1 MANKITSSLLALG
14 LIFGYMILG
23 YSNYKVRI
31 DDLKDV
37 LFLEQIGNS
46 LFQMCH
52 LLVFAGIY
60 FNNRLMD
67 RVKILLIPIIVQ
79 LIDILPFYMLNSLI
93 FNLFSQFS
101 IGIGW
106 LYLIYECIRARNVK
120 YVWIYIC
127 VLFLLII
134 GVIPRLS
141 FLVSNMDSN
150 ALIYKIGVKI
160 ESLDSFSVSI
170 PNLGSI
176 NQSLSLTLY
185 TLLVIYS
192 VFDFK
197 KVIES

>member
-1 MANKITSSLLALG
+1 MTNKITSSLLALG
-14 LIFGYMILG
+14 LIFGYLILG

-37 LFLEQIGNS
+37 LFLEQIGNI

-60 FNNRLMD
+60 FNNRLLG
-67 RVKILLIPIIVQ
+67 RKLLLIPIIVQ
-79 LIDILPFYMLNSLI
+79 LIDILPIDMLHSLK
-93 FNLFSQFS
+93 FNLLSQFS

-106 LYLIYECIRARNVK
+106 LFLIFECNRVRNVK

-127 VLFLLII
+127 ALFLLII
-134 GVIPRLS
+134 GVIPGFS
-141 FLVSNMDSN
+141 FLVSNIDSN
-150 ALIYKIGVKI
+150 VLIYKIGVKI
-160 ESLDSFSVSI
+160 DSLDSFNVSI
-170 PNLGSI
+170 SNLGTI

-185 TLLVIYS
+185 ILLVIYS

-197 KVIES
+197 KGIES